1 VYLTQ
6 SLHRA
11 AQKSPDGVLSTFG
24 PRRRTAAEMLD
35 RVARLAGALRGLGV
49 QPGDRVAI
57 LALNSDR
64 YLEYLYAVPWADAV
78 VNPVN
83 IRWSPPEIVYSFTD
97 SGTSVL
103 FIDDAFAPMLPALRE
118 GHPGLRTVIHCGD
131 GPTPEGTLS
140 YEELV
145 ASHEPVEDVR
155 RSGDALAG
163 LFYTGGTTG
172 FPKGVML
179 SHTNMV
185 TTFVGTALSGN
196 IARPGTRF
204 LHAAP
209 MFHIAGLHGLFG
221 TAIAGGTHIFVP
233 MFDPV
238 RVMTAIQ
245 EHAVQATLLVPA
257 MIQVLV
263 DHPELATH
271 DLSSLESMTYG
282 ASPIPQAVLERAMK
296 ALPGT
301 RFVQG
306 YGMTEVGVISVLD
319 GDGHTNP
326 QLLRSAGSAASHAEV
341 RIVDD
346 EGAEVPRGVVGEVTV
361 RGANVMLGYWEKP
374 IETKAALR
382 DGWMHSGDGGF
393 MDPAGNIFI
402 VDRIKDMIVT
412 GGENVYSVEVENVVA
427 KHPAVAACAV
437 IGIPDPEWGEA
448 VHAVVVLKAGA
459 QATPDEIR
467 EHAKAHI
474 AGYKA
479 PRSVEFV
486 PALPVSGAGKILK
499 RELRKP
505 HWEGAERQVN

>member
-11 AQKSPDGVLSTFG
+11 AQKGPAEVLTIFG
-24 PRRRTAAEMLD
+24 ERRRTAGEMLE

-49 QPGDRVAI
+49 QAGDRVAI

-83 IRWSPPEIVYSFTD
+83 IRWSPPEIVYSFAD
-97 SGTSVL
+97 SGTTVL
-103 FIDDAFAPMLPALRE
+103 FVDDAFAPMLPALRAV
-118 GHPGLRTVIHCGD
+118 HPGLRTVIHCGD
-131 GPTPEGTLS
+131 GPTPEGTLA

-145 ASHEPVEDVR
+145 ATHDPVEDVR

-179 SHTNMV
+179 SHTNMI
-185 TTFVGTALSGN
+185 TSFVGTTLTGG

-209 MFHIAGLHGLFG
+209 MFHIAGLHGLYG
-221 TAIAGGTHIFVP
+221 TAIAGGTHVILP

-238 RVMTAIQ
+238 KVMTAIE
-245 EHAVQATLLVPA
+245 EHAVTATLLVPA

-263 DHPELATH
+263 DHPDLGAH
-271 DLSSLESMTYG
+271 DLSSLQSMTYG

-301 RFVQG
+301 DFVQG
-306 YGMTEVGVISVLD
+306 YGMTEVGVISILD
-319 GDGHTNP
+319 AEGHRNP
-326 QLLRSAGSAASHAEV
+326 GLLRSAGSAASHAEARV
-341 RIVDD
+341 VDS
-346 EGAEVPRGVVGEVTV
+346 EGREVPRGVVGEVTV

-374 IETKAALR
+374 VETKAALR
-382 DGWMHSGDGGF
+382 DGWMHTGDGGF
-393 MDPAGNIFI
+393 MDDGGNIYI

-412 GGENVYSVEVENVVA
+412 GGENVYSVEVENAVA
-427 KHPAVAACAV
+427 RHPAVAACAV
-437 IGIPDPEWGEA
+437 IGIPDAEWGEA
-448 VHAVVVLKAGA
+448 VHAVVVLKPGA
-459 QATPDEIR
+459 EASGDEIR
-467 EHAKAHI
+467 EHAKQLI

-486 PALPVSGAGKILK
+486 ASLPISGAGKVLK
-499 RELRKP
+499 RELRGP
-505 HWEGAERQVN
+505 YWEGAERQVN